1 MASAGTLSVSIL
13 ARTKKFPSSIRQV
26 RKEMLD
32 CLYSAEDYISY
43 YLEQIPSGKSNVVK
57 PDKNK
62 GPNPFDQL

>member
-1 MASAGTLSVSIL
+1 MARAVTVSVSLL

>member
-13 ARTKKFPSSIRQV
+13 ARTKKFRSSMRQV

-43 YLEQIPSGKSNVVK
+43 YLEQIPPGKSNVIK
-57 PDKNK
+57 LDTK
-62 GPNPFDQL
+62 